1 MNTPYVTSKN
11 IGHKTEQ
18 WLKAVMPYNQHKMK
32 LYVPRA
38 ALLVIDMQKFFL
50 DDALPSFTEGGPAIV
65 PNCYGLIKSF
75 RLHKRPVIYTRHV
88 HKSAELDGGILAWW
102 WQDMCIDGT
111 PESEIV
117 KQLTPLPGEKV
128 IKKHRYSSFYNTD
141 LEITLR
147 CLDITDVVF
156 CGIMSNICVES
167 TVRDA
172 YFRDIRCFV
181 PADAVGSVDEKLQLG
196 ALQGMAFGFAYITRT
211 DDIISSFIG

>member
-1 MNTPYVTSKN
+1 MNTPYVTSEN
-11 IGHKTEQ
+11 IGHKIEQ
-18 WLKAVMPYNQHKMK
+18 WLKEIMPYNQHKMDLDMPK
-32 LYVPRA
+32 AV
-38 ALLVIDMQKFFL
+38 LLVIDMQKFFL
-50 DDALPSFTEGGPAIV
+50 DSDSSSFTEGGLAII
-65 PNCYGLIKSF
+65 PNCQNLIKSF
-75 RLHKRPVIYTRHV
+75 RSHKRPVIYTRHV

-102 WQDMCIDGT
+102 WQDICIDGT

-117 KQLTPLPGEKV
+117 EQLTPLPEEKV

-147 CLDITDVVF
+147 CLGITDIVF

-181 PADAVGSVDEKLQLG
+181 PADAVGSVNEQLQLG

-211 DDIISSFIG
+211 DDIILFFGS